1 MDVDVEQ
8 VLKRLGAPER
18 APSLA
23 EVRLLPEHYFAQH
36 WPKAEQHLPVLAG
49 ETQKRSVCREDLF
62 ALGAEAS
69 GPEDMRN
76 FYVAVCAWGAGT
88 SALSA
93 YRLARPLRQPELEE
107 RLWAGLCLAQ
117 RGDALGAY
125 EALSGSHRVKFLGPA
140 FFGKLMHFM
149 APPPEVG
156 DVRPPII
163 LDSRVAQ
170 ALGWRKTASW
180 TPAEYLAY
188 LDAAEQ
194 LRLRWRPD
202 LPLDVVE
209 YQLFAVGK
217 LV

>member
-1 MDVDVEQ
+1 MNVDLQ
-8 VLKRLGAPER
+8 RVLARLGAPEH
-18 APSLA
+18 APGVA
-23 EVRLLPEHYFAQH
+23 EVRLLPEHFFAQH
-36 WPKAEQHLPVLAG
+36 WPAVEQELPVLAG
-49 ETQKRSVCREDLF
+49 ETARKALCREDLF
-62 ALGAEAS
+62 ALGAAAR

-76 FYVAVCAWGAGT
+76 FYVAVCAWGAGI

-93 YRLARPLRQPELEE
+93 YRLARPLAEPDLEQH
-107 RLWAGLCLAQ
+107 LWAGLRLAQ

-125 EALSGSHRVKFLGPA
+125 EALSGEHRVRFLGPA
-140 FFGKLMHFM
+140 FFSKLMHFM
-149 APPPEVG
+149 APPPKVG
-156 DVRPPII
+156 DVRPPLI

-180 TPAEYLAY
+180 TPTEYRAY

-194 LRLRWRPD
+194 LRVRWRPD

-217 LV
+217 HP

>member
-1 MDVDVEQ
+1 MKIDLERVIV
-8 VLKRLGAPER
+8 RLGAPAI
-18 APSLA
+18 APGVA
-23 EVRLLPEHYFAQH
+23 EVRMLPEHYFPHH
-36 WPKAEQHLPVLAG
+36 WPETEQHLPVLSG
-49 ETQKRSVCREDLF
+49 EPGRRELCREDLF
-62 ALGAEAS
+62 ALGAAAS

-93 YRLARPLRQPELEE
+93 YRLARPLAEPELEE
-107 RLWAGLCLAQ
+107 HLWAGLRRAQ

-125 EALSGSHRVKFLGPA
+125 EALSGEHRVRFLGPA
-140 FFGKLMHFM
+140 FFSKLMHFM

-156 DVRPPII
+156 DVRPPLI

-180 TPAEYLAY
+180 SLAEYRAY
-188 LDAAEQ
+188 LDAAEE
-194 LRLRWRPD
+194 LRARWRPD

-217 LV
+217 QP